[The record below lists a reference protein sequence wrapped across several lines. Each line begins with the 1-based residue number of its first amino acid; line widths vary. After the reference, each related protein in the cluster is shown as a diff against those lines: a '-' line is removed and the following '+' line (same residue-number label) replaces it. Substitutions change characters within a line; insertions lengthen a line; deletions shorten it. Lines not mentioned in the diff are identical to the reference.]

1 MLCPKL
7 PERQSQKNKLKK
19 YKINSKYM
27 PEIKSIK
34 DRVMT
39 ALERVR
45 PYLQSDGGDIDLIDV
60 TDDMTVKVKLTGACQ
75 GCPYSMQTLKAGVEQ
90 AIMKEVPEIKRVIS
104 S

>member
-1 MLCPKL
+1 
-7 PERQSQKNKLKK
+7 
-19 YKINSKYM
+19 M
-27 PEIKSIK
+27 PDIKTIK

-104 S
+104 T